1 MPFRGI
7 GSVNAQEAGGSRLI
21 MAQQGRTA
29 AYAVPTDAA
38 SAVAT
43 AVAFNIG
50 TNTTVEIDL
59 NNYIKRVYRFSECG
73 YGATSQ
79 GIDNPT
85 IGESVDRSR
94 PQAGATSAEGNL
106 VLVNATQGLEP
117 LLQTLTGDRT
127 PTVADITGP
136 PAALRYTFTPSNT
149 PLPGLSMEIVK
160 GNIPNRAIGVQCNT
174 FEVNMAR
181 NELSAMTFGLIGLDS
196 QVNTA
201 ATTAADGTPFADI
214 ANQIDPA
221 DLTGQN
227 FTENPA
233 VGFVGWSAGL
243 FSRTPGQAANTT
255 FGIVSGADLTQAA
268 ITGFTQIPSGRA
280 GILTITKN
288 GADNG
293 SLQIIGTDINGGALD
308 ETITITTA
316 DPDTHA
322 STGAFA
328 SITSITPTGFSGSTV
343 TITANLPAVA
353 SADERLGGTSA
364 RFNYNNNFS
373 LAEDLIGTRG
383 AQRVT
388 RGSNFRELSLNMTL
402 PYSRENLELIADFQQ
417 NTSPLGNTELVIQF
431 KQSVGGGLP
440 DAELAFVIAD
450 AALESNPD
458 PAVSSPGEIP
468 NEISLRLLP
477 EVGMNNIVSIEYVV
491 PVASG
496 IQLQQYS

>member
-7 GSVNAQEAGGSRLI
+7 NSVTAQEAGGSRLI
-21 MAQQGRTA
+21 MAQQGRATD
-29 AYAVPTDAA
+29 YAVPTNAA
-38 SAVAT
+38 SALA
-43 AVAFNIG
+43 AAQAFTIG
-50 TNTTVEIDL
+50 TNTTVETDL
-59 NNYIKRVYRFSECG
+59 DRYIKRVYRFSECG

-94 PQAGATSAEGNL
+94 PQAGGTSAEGNL
-106 VLVNATQGLEP
+106 VLINATQGLEP
-117 LLQTLTGDRT
+117 LLQTLTGDKT
-127 PTVADITGP
+127 PTVADVTGP
-136 PAALRYTFTPSNT
+136 PAALRYTFTPGNV

-160 GNIPNRAIGVQCNT
+160 GTIPNRAIGVQANT
-174 FEVNMAR
+174 FEVNMSR

-201 ATTAADGTPFADI
+201 ATTAADGTAFADI
-214 ANQIDPA
+214 TNQIDPA

-243 FSRTPGQAANTT
+243 FSRSPGQAANPT
-255 FGIVSGADLTQAA
+255 FEIATNADLTSA
-268 ITGFTQIPSGRA
+268 ITGFTQIPTGRA
-280 GILTITKN
+280 GILTLVKASAEAGTI
-288 GADNG
+288 
-293 SLQIIGTDINGGALD
+293 QIVGEDASGGALD
-308 ETITITTA
+308 ETLTFTTA
-316 DPDTHA
+316 NPETMA
-322 STGAFA
+322 TTNAFA
-328 SITSITPTGFSGSTV
+328 SITSITPASFTTGTV
-343 TITANLPAVA
+343 TITANLPSTTAT
-353 SADERLGGTSA
+353 DERLGGTSA

-373 LAEDLIGTRG
+373 LAEDLIGQRG

-388 RGSNFRELSLNMTL
+388 RGGNFRELSLNMTL
-402 PYSRENLELIADFQQ
+402 PYSRENLELIADFQR
-417 NTSPLGNTELVIQF
+417 NTSPLGNTDLVIQF
-431 KQSVGGGLP
+431 KQEVGGGLP
-440 DAELAFVIAD
+440 DAELTFVIAD

-477 EVGMNNIVSIEYVV
+477 DVGMNNIISIEYIT
-491 PVASG
+491 PANAG